1 MLLYVFISIAV
12 VLLDQLSKILI
23 TSHFSLYEEKTLI
36 EGVLSFTY
44 IQNKGAAFGMLS
56 GARVFFI
63 VITVLAFLL
72 GWIYFKKNPMKNI
85 FEKLGI
91 SFIAGGAVGNL
102 IDRAFLGYVR
112 DFISADFIDFPIFNV
127 ADCFV
132 CVGAAIYILCI
143 LLEKNEGKSDE

>member
-12 VLLDQLSKILI
+12 ILLDQLSKSLI
-23 TSHFSLYEEKTLI
+23 TSHFSLYEQKTLI

-44 IQNKGAAFGMLS
+44 IQNRGAAFGIFS

-63 VITVLAFLL
+63 VITVLAFVL
-72 GWIYFKKNPMKNI
+72 GYVYFKKHPMKNI

-132 CVGAAIYILCI
+132 CIGAAIYILCI

>member
-12 VLLDQLSKILI
+12 ILLDQLSKILI
-23 TSHFSLYEEKTLI
+23 TSHFSLYEQKTLI

-44 IQNKGAAFGMLS
+44 IQNRGAAFGIFS

-63 VITVLAFLL
+63 VITVLAFVL
-72 GWIYFKKNPMKNI
+72 GYVYFKKHPMKNI
-85 FEKLGI
+85 FEKLAI

-132 CVGAAIYILCI
+132 CIGAAIYILCI
-143 LLEKNEGKSDE
+143 LLENEGKSDE